1 MTEYCKR
8 YGTLPF
14 AGIARAAFVSTQIL
28 RSILELGIININQYN
43 DFLKSLKTVT
53 SEMEEDLYSYSLNRT
68 LKNEFLEKYGHLRPG
83 TYDILSLRY
92 DENFENYFSNIISK
106 PKKKSK
112 FSFTKKHLNQ
122 IDFLISRRN
131 LKISSLQLIN
141 FIKESIEGREHSKFI
156 FTSCISEIL
165 KLIQELGA
173 NSNIPEEMAHVDF
186 RTILNLYNDLDHR
199 YLDQIFKADINKN
212 KSLIFIPM

>member
-1 MTEYCKR
+1 M
-8 YGTLPF
+8 
-14 AGIARAAFVSTQIL
+14 

-106 PKKKSK
+106 PKKSK

-122 IDFLISRRN
+122 IDF
-131 LKISSLQLIN
+131 
-141 FIKESIEGREHSKFI
+141 
-156 FTSCISEIL
+156 
-165 KLIQELGA
+165 
-173 NSNIPEEMAHVDF
+173 
-186 RTILNLYNDLDHR
+186 
-199 YLDQIFKADINKN
+199 
-212 KSLIFIPM
+212 